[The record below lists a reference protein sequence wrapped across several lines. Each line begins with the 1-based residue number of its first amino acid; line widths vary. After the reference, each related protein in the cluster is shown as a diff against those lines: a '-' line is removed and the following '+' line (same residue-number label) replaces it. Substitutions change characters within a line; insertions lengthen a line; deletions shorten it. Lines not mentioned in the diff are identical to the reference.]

1 MFKATVE
8 ITPLELMHI
17 IEDYCERNGLK
28 GISDQ
33 DIVFKIDEVQHDNQ
47 RDAWVSHEFSKVIIK
62 NVKVGQQK

>member
-17 IEDYCERNGLK
+17 IEDYCEKNGLK

-33 DIVFKIDEVQHDNQ
+33 DIVFKIEAVEQGNQ
-47 RDAWVSHEFSKVIIK
+47 RDSWVSHELSKVIIK
-62 NVKVGQQK
+62 NVKVGQ